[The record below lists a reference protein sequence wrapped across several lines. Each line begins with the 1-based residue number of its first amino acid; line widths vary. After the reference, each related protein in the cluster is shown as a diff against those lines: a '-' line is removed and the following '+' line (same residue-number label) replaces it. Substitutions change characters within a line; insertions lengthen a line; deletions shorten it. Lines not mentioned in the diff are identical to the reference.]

1 MSGEFSSTIEY
12 ASITRACPTPSA
24 RSMAAASPARPT
36 RSPSK
41 LFHPPPSVTTDPGAS
56 CGARAASARAHSSF
70 TWYGAPKSHTP
81 RPAAVARAHAASM
94 RSYADSRPPAPP
106 HATPSAPTELRARS
120 ASRSVSARISKS
132 CRYST
137 RPTQRAISAPARW
150 IPIRPPRNPS
160 TTASIVPRS
169 TPIRCT
175 RAIR

>member
-12 ASITRACPTPSA
+12 ASITRACPTPSVRSMVPVSAA
-24 RSMAAASPARPT
+24 RST

-56 CGARAASARAHSSF
+56 RGARVASASTHSCF
-70 TWYGAPKSHTP
+70 TWYGAPKSHTA
-81 RPAAVARAHAASM
+81 RPTAVARPHAASM
-94 RSYADSRPPAPP
+94 RAYAASGPPAAPG
-106 HATPSAPTELRARS
+106 ATPSAPSAWRARS
-120 ASRSVSARISKS
+120 ASRRVSARISKS

-137 RPTQRAISAPARW
+137 RATQRAISTPARW

-160 TTASIVPRS
+160 TTASIAPKS

-175 RAIR
+175 RVIR